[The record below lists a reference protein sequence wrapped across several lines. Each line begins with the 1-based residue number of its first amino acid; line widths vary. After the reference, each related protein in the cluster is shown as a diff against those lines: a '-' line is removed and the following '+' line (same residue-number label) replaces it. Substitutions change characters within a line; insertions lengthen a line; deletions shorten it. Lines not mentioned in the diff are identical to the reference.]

1 MKNDYTGGGERISI
15 PPTVLFSVLGVI
27 RNVTCTQTSDF
38 KREGEHI
45 YLLGGT
51 WREIAGSEA
60 ADELGLRGGRVP
72 QVDAAAALAR
82 YRALH
87 ALMGQRAIAACHD
100 CSDGGLAVALA
111 EMCIGG
117 RLGAE
122 VDLDAVPA
130 LEEMSRTELLYSE
143 SASRLLVSV
152 KPDLAM
158 LLDALGLW
166 QICRRIGTVT
176 GDGNLTLKSGDSTVL
191 RENVEDLA
199 RAFKRTLDW

>member
-1 MKNDYTGGGERISI
+1 
-15 PPTVLFSVLGVI
+15 
-27 RNVTCTQTSDF
+27 
-38 KREGEHI
+38 
-45 YLLGGT
+45 
-51 WREIAGSEA
+51 
-60 ADELGLRGGRVP
+60 
-72 QVDAAAALAR
+72 
-82 YRALH
+82 
-87 ALMGQRAIAACHD
+87 MGQRAIAACHD